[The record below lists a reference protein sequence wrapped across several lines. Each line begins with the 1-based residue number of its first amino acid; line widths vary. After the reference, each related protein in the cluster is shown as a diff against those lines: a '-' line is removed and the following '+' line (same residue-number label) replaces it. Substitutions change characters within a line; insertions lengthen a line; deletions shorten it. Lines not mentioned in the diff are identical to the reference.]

1 MSGLGHTSK
10 GLPEATLGCEVL
22 LRGHSGRWAAG
33 FVTIKL
39 PAIGKAQSPYG
50 IVAMPPFQPAW
61 LERQAGFLLHG
72 HPGSPEGVAKEM
84 ENVAKDGQKL

>member
-1 MSGLGHTSK
+1 M
-10 GLPEATLGCEVL
+10 L